1 MEKIKAFFNKK
12 MVKIVGGIAVVIA
25 ATALTI
31 CGIRTKEVVPQ
42 VTTVAVGVLA
52 GAAGAVTIVKGITI
66 KKEEQS

>member
-1 MEKIKAFFNKK
+1 
-12 MVKIVGGIAVVIA
+12 
-25 ATALTI
+25 
-31 CGIRTKEVVPQ
+31 VPQ

>member
-12 MVKIVGGIAVVIA
+12 MVKIVGGIAIVIA

-42 VTTVAVGVLA
+42 VTTVAVGVLS
-52 GAAGAVTIVKGITI
+52 GAAGVATIVKGITT
-66 KKEEQS
+66 KKEQS